1 MDTVILILFI
11 IFAVL
16 LVVFLPGDY
25 RPRVS
30 K

>member
-1 MDTVILILFI
+1 MDTLLLILFI
-11 IFAVL
+11 IGAVAF
-16 LVVFLPGDY
+16 VVLLPGDY